1 MTMMS
6 TTAVSSSSVSSS
18 FTVTSSSSRHRTR
31 DCLRG
36 GGGGAKMNSLNP
48 ATTTTTR
55 RKKKRGVAVE
65 VNAMG
70 WFSNN
75 KDIDGRDETF
85 RRQQE
90 ILAKRRKGGRIDEEA
105 NKRRAKVSGFMKKT
119 LSKKEMDEIK
129 KQNTQA
135 ANKLSKEAVKGGIPF
150 PMASFGMP
158 EFDGGERFDLR
169 GPYADEG
176 WVDEKDLEKQKKKLK
191 NKGKGGGGLFGGL
204 FGK

>member
-1 MTMMS
+1 MMMMMS
-6 TTAVSSSSVSSS
+6 TTAVSS
-18 FTVTSSSSRHRTR
+18 FTVASSSSRRHRMR
-31 DCLRG
+31 DCLR
-36 GGGGAKMNSLNP
+36 GGGGAKMNSLQY
-48 ATTTTTR
+48 ATTTT

>member
-1 MTMMS
+1 
-6 TTAVSSSSVSSS
+6 
-18 FTVTSSSSRHRTR
+18 
-31 DCLRG
+31 
-36 GGGGAKMNSLNP
+36 MNSLQY
-48 ATTTTTR
+48 ATTTT

>member
-1 MTMMS
+1 
-6 TTAVSSSSVSSS
+6 
-18 FTVTSSSSRHRTR
+18 
-31 DCLRG
+31 
-36 GGGGAKMNSLNP
+36 MNSLNP
-48 ATTTTTR
+48 ATTTTTTR

>member
-1 MTMMS
+1 MMMMS
-6 TTAVSSSSVSSS
+6 TTAVSS
-18 FTVTSSSSRHRTR
+18 FTVASSSSRRHRMR
-31 DCLRG
+31 DCLR
-36 GGGGAKMNSLNP
+36 GGGGAKMNSLQY
-48 ATTTTTR
+48 ATTTT

>member
-1 MTMMS
+1 MLSPTNR
-6 TTAVSSSSVSSS
+6 TTVFA
-18 FTVTSSSSRHRTR
+18 RR
-31 DCLRG
+31 
-36 GGGGAKMNSLNP
+36 
-48 ATTTTTR
+48 TTTTPFDEKCREKRIARRRMTR
-55 RKKKRGVAVE
+55 TTGRNLKVRA
-65 VNAMG
+65 G

-75 KDIDGRDETF
+75 KDVEGREESWK
-85 RRQQE
+85 RQQE

-119 LSKKEMDEIK
+119 LSKKEMNAIK
-129 KQNTQA
+129 KQNTKA
-135 ANKLSKEAVKGGIPF
+135 ANALSKEAVKGGIPF

-176 WVDEKDLEKQKKKLK
+176 WVDPKDLEKKKKK
-191 NKGKGGGGLFGGL
+191 KGGLFGGL